1 MYKVI
6 FLNLMVNVL
15 FWSVISAAFIGP
27 GTVTSAAKA
36 GASFGFSLIWALVF
50 SVLATAILQE
60 TSARLAIVSKKS
72 PGEMISILFNERMAF
87 FVKFFIAFSIGFGCT
102 AYQTGNI
109 VGAVSG
115 FGLIYN
121 QEGVVVFLCFVSLI
135 VAILFLGTQSKIS
148 YFLGLMVAIMG
159 FSFIAI
165 LDFDNIDFFSFLKA
179 VITPSFPPGSE
190 MLITSLIGTTIVPY
204 NIFLGFYLARSQG
217 VKEMRLGLIPAV
229 LIGGL
234 ISASILLLGVGMVGE
249 FSFEKFAGMLT
260 NSLGGFGKPF
270 LGLGLLFAGFSSA
283 LASPLAAQLTAQ
295 SLFPY
300 FKFNWVW
307 IVVVLAG
314 GFFGIIG
321 GSPIYVIL
329 TAQAIN
335 GFLLPIVV
343 IFLLIGINDVRIVG
357 EGKTNSIV
365 ANIFLFG
372 IVGLGLFI
380 GIKNIEKAIGY
391 SFPLAFYAIIISVII
406 SLVLKKVLAKH

>member
-1 MYKVI
+1 MI
-6 FLNLMVNVL
+6 NVL

-27 GTVTSAAKA
+27 GTVTSASKA

-50 SVLATAILQE
+50 SIFATAVLQE

-87 FVKFFIAFSIGFGCT
+87 FIKLFIAFSIGFGCT

-115 FGLIYN
+115 FALMSGKN
-121 QEGVVVFLCFVSLI
+121 GVAILLSFVFIIL
-135 VAILFLGTQSKIS
+135 AILFLGTQKKIS

-165 LDFDNIDFFSFLKA
+165 IDFQNIDFSSVFKA
-179 VITPSFPPGSE
+179 AITPSIPPGSE
-190 MLITSLIGTTIVPY
+190 LLITSLIGTTIVPY
-204 NIFLGFYLARSQG
+204 NIFLGFYIAKNQE
-217 VKEMRLGLIPAV
+217 VKQMQLGLIPAV
-229 LIGGL
+229 IIGGI
-234 ISASILLLGVGMVGE
+234 ISVSILILGVGIEGD
-249 FSFEKFAGMLT
+249 FSFEKFAAML
-260 NSLGGFGKPF
+260 SKSSGGLGKPL
-270 LGLGLLFAGFSSA
+270 LGLGLMFAGFSSA

-295 SLFPY
+295 SLFSN

-307 IVVVLAG
+307 LVVVLAG

-343 IFLLIGINDVRIVG
+343 IFLLICINDTRIVG
-357 EGKTNSIV
+357 EGKTNSLV

-372 IVGLGLFI
+372 IVGLGIFI
-380 GIKNIEKAIGY
+380 GLKNIEKASGY
-391 SFPLAFYAIIISVII
+391 SFPLAFYAITIIVSI
-406 SLVLKKVLAKH
+406 SLLLKRVVSRF